1 MWSVWPTLTAIA
13 LCTVWARR
21 TQPNSASPTP
31 ARSTPLGLEL
41 LLVVVFAAIFAVL
54 TGLQFPK
61 YHIIGGDYSEID
73 VAGYCRSLG
82 SLRDGVPADWGA
94 KHSPLAGLL
103 LLIPTRQIGIL
114 GALTGGAL
122 VSASVLGLGIYSWA
136 RIAGGR
142 VAGACAVLLAAANQT
157 FVGLARNPSF
167 YPETTALCV
176 LGVAG
181 VAAALRWRTV
191 PALLVGACGA
201 GLILVADVRFLTIG
215 LWCAGLVG
223 ISAGIGPVRGLPA
236 RLLCVLGPLALSWW
250 VAGLA
255 HTAVMGGR
263 LQAGVVRQTIG
274 YLKEVHQFEE
284 LERQALIATDF
295 SWGVF
300 PISALP
306 AALKSLAKIAQWV
319 PTGDGATELAARAAW
334 LNPWLIPLA
343 VAFAA
348 ALPMIRRRP
357 SAWIAVFAPAFPL
370 LLNLYVVFHTF
381 AQPTYYT
388 LGMTAFPVMLG
399 VGIAAAGG
407 AVSGEHWRLRPSIG
421 LIGLLT
427 LAVLGVIP
435 GFLSPVAPWRVPY
448 LDRNRVYDAYAR
460 ASGGTPVPTL
470 AGEWPDGEDVEE
482 CVNALK
488 VDAARQ
494 HLWMPWTDAPREA
507 RPRAH

>member
-13 LCTVWARR
+13 LCALWARR
-21 TQPNSASPTP
+21 TPPNPANPTP
-31 ARSTPLGLEL
+31 VRSPPLGLEL
-41 LLVVVFAAIFAVL
+41 LIAAAFACLFAVL

-82 SLRDGVPADWGA
+82 SLRDAVPTDWGA

-122 VSASVLGLGIYSWA
+122 VSGGVMGLSIYSWA

-157 FVGLARNPSF
+157 FVWLARSPSF

-176 LGVAG
+176 LGAAG

-201 GLILVADVRFLTIG
+201 GLILAADVRFFTIG

-223 ISAGIGPVRGLPA
+223 ISAGGGPVRGLPA

-263 LQAGVVRQTIG
+263 PPAGVVLQAIG
-274 YLKEVHQFEE
+274 YLKEVRDFSEPEYHT
-284 LERQALIATDF
+284 LMATDF
-295 SWGVF
+295 AWGVS
-300 PISALP
+300 PIASLPDALR
-306 AALKSLAKIAQWV
+306 SLAMMAARV
-319 PTGDGATELAARAAW
+319 PTSASAGATERAAREAW
-334 LNPWLIPLA
+334 LTPWLIPLA
-343 VAFAA
+343 FASVAA
-348 ALPMIRRRP
+348 APMIRRRP
-357 SAWIAVFAPAFPL
+357 SAWLAAFAPTIPL
-370 LLNLYVVFHTF
+370 LLNLYVVFHSF
-381 AQPTYYT
+381 AQPTYFT
-388 LGMTAFPVMLG
+388 LGMTALPVMLG
-399 VGIAAAGG
+399 VGVAAAGG
-407 AVSGEHWRLRPSIG
+407 EHWPVKPSIG

-435 GFLSPVAPWRVPY
+435 GFLSPVAPWRVPH
-448 LDRNRVYDAYAR
+448 LDRNRVHDAYAR

-470 AGEWPDGEDVEE
+470 AREWPDGEDVEE

-488 VDAARQ
+488 VDAAQQ
-494 HLWMPWTDAPREA
+494 HLWIPWNDAPRA
-507 RPRAH
+507 TRDRSK

>member
-13 LCTVWARR
+13 LCTVWARI

-41 LLVVVFAAIFAVL
+41 LIAVGFASLFAVL

-103 LLIPTRQIGIL
+103 LLEPTRQIGIL

-122 VSASVLGLGIYSWA
+122 VSASVLGLGIYIWA

-157 FVGLARNPSF
+157 FVGLARSPSF

-201 GLILVADVRFLTIG
+201 GLILVADVRFCTVG

-223 ISAGIGPVRGLPA
+223 ICAGIGPVRALPT
-236 RLLCVLGPLALSWW
+236 RLLCVIGPLALSSWA
-250 VAGLA
+250 AGLA
-255 HTAVMGGR
+255 HTAVMGDR
-263 LQAGVVRQTIG
+263 PPAGVVVQALG
-274 YLKEVHQFEE
+274 YLKDVHGFAAPAPQW
-284 LERQALIATDF
+284 IAARDF
-295 SWGVF
+295 AWGVS
-300 PISALP
+300 PLGSLPGALTALATLAASVPRSA
-306 AALKSLAKIAQWV
+306 AE
-319 PTGDGATELAARAAW
+319 GATELAARAAW
-334 LNPWLIPLA
+334 LTPWAIPMVVAFGAAIPL
-343 VAFAA
+343 
-348 ALPMIRRRP
+348 IRRRP
-357 SAWIAVFAPAFPL
+357 SAWFAAFAPAFPL

-381 AQPTYYT
+381 AQPTYFT
-388 LGMTAFPVMLG
+388 LGMSALPVILG

-407 AVSGEHWRLRPSIG
+407 ERWSHKPSIA

-448 LDRNRVYDAYAR
+448 VDRNRVYDAYAR
-460 ASGGTPVPTL
+460 ATGGAPVPAL
-470 AGEWPDGEDVEE
+470 AREWPNGEDVAQ
-482 CVNALK
+482 CVHALEA
-488 VDAARQ
+488 DALQ
-494 HLWMPWTDAPREA
+494 EHLWMPWSDAPRA
-507 RPRAH
+507 TRGRSK